1 MNFLQTIFKP
11 LAHVTKYAEHEETIS
26 SVNNPEFVV
35 IPLEYPGQIH
45 YKPLVQEGDV
55 VRRNQIIG
63 QSELGNCVH
72 ASISGVVKEIKPV
85 WTARSYTVPAV
96 VIESNKEPALTVDEM
111 FESYGVPFRS
121 ASQVEKLKAS
131 GVVSPWT
138 TPGRFHHEEEMDGF
152 PEVKRIIIKGA
163 DEEPTVF
170 AFELL
175 LQEKAEKI
183 HQGIRKLNNIAPN
196 ATIWLTT
203 PKRLVM
209 WASEEF
215 GESVQVVAVSD
226 EYKHRIERLLVRNLT
241 GIDIPNTMSY
251 RKIGVAVLSVECLLA
266 MVDALDGKGPFISKY
281 MTVAGN
287 RLPKAVTVKI
297 PIGMSIR
304 TVLESQGLADQ
315 AYARLLV
322 GGPMK
327 GIAQYSDETPLTKSS
342 HGLYLMSRDALP
354 EEVNL
359 TCINCGRCT
368 RTCPINLQVHLISRY
383 VEHNLL
389 NDAIQFHPEACN
401 ECGLCAYVCPAHRPL
416 VQLIYMCNHYK
427 EQIDGPRE

>member
-1 MNFLQTIFKP
+1 MNFLRTIFKP
-11 LAHVTKYAEHEETIS
+11 LAHVPKYTEHEETIS
-26 SVNNPEFVV
+26 SVDNPDTVV
-35 IPLEYPGQIH
+35 IPLEYPGQIY
-45 YKPLVQEGDV
+45 YKSLVQEGDV

-63 QSELGNCVH
+63 RSELGNCVH

-85 WTARSYTVPAV
+85 WTARSFTVPAV

-111 FESYGVPFRS
+111 FESYGVPFKS

-131 GVVSPWT
+131 GVISPWT
-138 TPGRFHHEEEMDGF
+138 TPGKFHHEEEMDGF
-152 PEVKRIIIKGA
+152 PEVKQIIIKGA
-163 DEEPTVF
+163 SEEPTVF

-175 LQEKAEKI
+175 LQDKVEKI
-183 HQGIRKLNNIAPN
+183 LQGIRKLNNIAPN

-203 PKRLVM
+203 PKRLAG
-209 WASEEF
+209 WAREEF
-215 GESVQVVAVSD
+215 GESVRVVAVSD
-226 EYKHRIERLLVRNLT
+226 EYKHRIETLLVRRLT
-241 GIDIPNTMSY
+241 GIDILNTISY
-251 RKIGVAVLSVECLLA
+251 RKMGVAVLSVEYLLA
-266 MVDALDGKGPFISKY
+266 MVDALNGKGPFISKY
-281 MTVAGN
+281 MTIAGN
-287 RLPKAVTVKI
+287 RLSKAVTVNI

-304 TVLESQGLADQ
+304 TVLESQGLANE
-315 AYARLLV
+315 APARLLV

-359 TCINCGRCT
+359 TCTNCGRCT
-368 RTCPINLQVHLISRY
+368 RACPINLQVHLIGRY

-389 NDAIQFHPEACN
+389 KEAMKFHPEACN

-427 EQIDGPRE
+427 EQIDGSHE